1 MMEYEVFDRH
11 PMNILV
17 IEDDHDIREMI
28 CLSLSQADYDTR
40 GCTSVKSAKQA
51 IRDQRPDCLIVDWM
65 LPDSSGIELIRWLR
79 RQDDFSQIPV
89 LMLTARSEET
99 DKITGL
105 ESGADDYMTKP
116 LSLRELRARV
126 QALLRRPAQYQESS
140 KLLQAGPVELD
151 IKSHEVRLGGK
162 PVELTKTE
170 FKLLKFFVSNRD
182 KVFSR
187 DQILDAVW
195 GMNTYLGDRTVDV
208 HILRLRKIL
217 KTYKL
222 DKLIKTVRGA
232 GYKFSIDGKHTRN

>member
-1 MMEYEVFDRH
+1 MTFSAH
-11 PMNILV
+11 TPMNILV

-28 CLSLSQADYDTR
+28 CQSLAQADYHARACAD
-40 GCTSVKSAKQA
+40 VKCAKQS
-51 IRDQRPDCLIVDWM
+51 IRQQRPDCLIVDWM

-79 RQDDFSQIPV
+79 RQEEYRQIPA
-89 LMLTARSEET
+89 LMLTARAEES

-126 QALLRRPAQYQESS
+126 KALLRRPAEYQESGN
-140 KLLQAGPVELD
+140 LLQAGPVELD
-151 IKSHEVRLGGK
+151 LKSHEVRLAGK
-162 PVELTKTE
+162 DVELTKTE

-195 GMNTYLGDRTVDV
+195 GFNTYLGDRTVDV

-217 KTYKL
+217 KAHKL
-222 DKLIKTVRGA
+222 EKLIKTVRGA
-232 GYKFSIDGKHTRN
+232 GYKFGVGNHK

>member
-1 MMEYEVFDRH
+1 
-11 PMNILV
+11 MNILV

-28 CLSLSQADYDTR
+28 CQSLSQADFQTH
-40 GCTSVKSAKQA
+40 GCADVKCAKQA
-51 IRDQRPDCLIVDWM
+51 IREQRPDCLVVDWM

-79 RQDDFSQIPV
+79 RQDEFRQIPA
-89 LMLTARSEET
+89 LMLTARAEES

-126 QALLRRPAQYQESS
+126 KALLRRPAEYKESS
-140 KLLQAGPVELD
+140 QLLQAGPVELNL
-151 IKSHEVRLGGK
+151 KSHVVRLDGK
-162 PVELTKTE
+162 DAELTKTE
-170 FKLLKFFVSNRD
+170 FKLLKFFVTNRD

-195 GMNTYLGDRTVDV
+195 GLNTYLGDRTVDV

-217 KTYKL
+217 KAYKL
-222 DKLIKTVRGA
+222 DNLIKTVRGA
-232 GYKFSIDGKHTRN
+232 GYKFSTETRKTKK